1 MKQYSVD
8 EIRSLFLEF
17 FRSKDHR
24 ILPSASLIPHG
35 DPTLL
40 LTVAGMVPFK
50 LNFLGLEKPVH
61 PRIATSQ
68 KCIRTADIENVG
80 MTDRHGTFFEMLGN
94 FSFGDYFK
102 AEIIP
107 WAWEFT
113 LEYLKFPEE
122 KLWVSIYQDDDE
134 AYDIWHNK
142 VGVPAERIVRLG
154 KEDNFWET
162 GAGPCGPCSELHID
176 RGEEFGCGDP
186 DCKPGCECERFL
198 EFWNLVFIQF
208 HQDGDEYTPLKQTG
222 IDTGMG
228 LERVAAILQGKDSIF
243 EVDNFYPIVAKV
255 AEIAKTSYKVDER
268 KDVSLR
274 VIADHLRAVTF
285 LVGDGV
291 LPSNE
296 GRGYVLRRLIRRAI
310 RHGRLLGITDPF
322 ANEVI
327 AVVVEQMKAAYP
339 DLLERRE
346 YIFRVVSLEEERFNA
361 TLEQGMHLLA
371 ELTKRAEKEGRT
383 VIAGKDAF
391 QLYDTFGFPIDLT
404 REILADQGFSVDE
417 DGFREAMEA
426 QRERARRSRGDQGYL
441 DSSLE
446 VYTDFAAAVNVEF
459 VGYEQSETEA
469 QLVGIILAGT
479 SVDQAEQ
486 GAQVALILD
495 RTPFYAEGGGQIA
508 DHGVIITDTGR
519 VRITDVRHPVEGL
532 ISHFGTVE
540 EGFVSTGSSA
550 KAVIDR
556 ERRAQTARNHTATH
570 LLHRALKDILG
581 EHVNQAGSYVGPDR
595 LRFDFT
601 HFEAVKEEQLEQ
613 IEERVN
619 KAILADSAVTS
630 AWTDLET
637 AKEKGAV
644 ALFGEQY
651 GEEVRMI
658 QVGDVSLELCGG
670 THVESTGQIGLFKI
684 VSEGSVAAGVRRI
697 EAVVGSAALEY
708 VRTRE
713 GILRQLQDRLQS
725 QVTELPEQVD
735 RLLEENRNLTREIS
749 QLKQKG
755 ALASLEELIK
765 GAENIG
771 GVSLVVAEVETEDTE
786 TLRVLGDRLRDRLD
800 PVALILGSRSGE
812 RVLLVSMVSKS
823 LNPHGVHAGK
833 VIKEVA
839 QICGGG
845 GGGRPDMA
853 QAGGRLPDKLPEA
866 LAQGKALLREQL
878 EGINL

>member
-1 MKQYSVD
+1 M
-8 EIRSLFLEF
+8 
-17 FRSKDHR
+17 
-24 ILPSASLIPHG
+24 
-35 DPTLL
+35 
-40 LTVAGMVPFK
+40 
-50 LNFLGLEKPVH
+50 
-61 PRIATSQ
+61 
-68 KCIRTADIENVG
+68 
-80 MTDRHGTFFEMLGN
+80 
-94 FSFGDYFK
+94 
-102 AEIIP
+102 
-107 WAWEFT
+107 
-113 LEYLKFPEE
+113 
-122 KLWVSIYQDDDE
+122 
-134 AYDIWHNK
+134 
-142 VGVPAERIVRLG
+142 
-154 KEDNFWET
+154 
-162 GAGPCGPCSELHID
+162 
-176 RGEEFGCGDP
+176 
-186 DCKPGCECERFL
+186 
-198 EFWNLVFIQF
+198 
-208 HQDGDEYTPLKQTG
+208 
-222 IDTGMG
+222 
-228 LERVAAILQGKDSIF
+228 
-243 EVDNFYPIVAKV
+243 
-255 AEIAKTSYKVDER
+255 
-268 KDVSLR
+268 
-274 VIADHLRAVTF
+274 
-285 LVGDGV
+285 
-291 LPSNE
+291 
-296 GRGYVLRRLIRRAI
+296 
-310 RHGRLLGITDPF
+310 
-322 ANEVI
+322 
-327 AVVVEQMKAAYP
+327 
-339 DLLERRE
+339 
-346 YIFRVVSLEEERFNA
+346 
-361 TLEQGMHLLA
+361 
-371 ELTKRAEKEGRT
+371 
-383 VIAGKDAF
+383 
-391 QLYDTFGFPIDLT
+391 
-404 REILADQGFSVDE
+404 
-417 DGFREAMEA
+417 
-426 QRERARRSRGDQGYL
+426 
-441 DSSLE
+441 
-446 VYTDFAAAVNVEF
+446 
-459 VGYEQSETEA
+459 
-469 QLVGIILAGT
+469 
-479 SVDQAEQ
+479 
-486 GAQVALILD
+486 
-495 RTPFYAEGGGQIA
+495 
-508 DHGVIITDTGR
+508 
-519 VRITDVRHPVEGL
+519 
-532 ISHFGTVE
+532 
-540 EGFVSTGSSA
+540 
-550 KAVIDR
+550 
-556 ERRAQTARNHTATH
+556 
-570 LLHRALKDILG
+570 
-581 EHVNQAGSYVGPDR
+581 
-595 LRFDFT
+595 
-601 HFEAVKEEQLEQ
+601 KEEQLEQ

>member
-1 MKQYSVD
+1 MYLD
-8 EIRSLFLEF
+8 F
-17 FRSKDHR
+17 FRNKDHK

-50 LNFLGLEKPVH
+50 KYFLGLEKPEY
-61 PRIATSQ
+61 PRVATCQ
-68 KCIRTADIENVG
+68 RCIRTGDIENVG
-80 MTDRHGTFFEMLGN
+80 KTDRHGTFFEMLGN

-102 AEIIP
+102 KEIIP
-107 WAWEFT
+107 WSWEFVT
-113 LEYLKFPEE
+113 EYLGFPKE
-122 KLWVSIYQDDDE
+122 KLWVTIYQNDDE
-134 AYDIWHNK
+134 ADEIWRNA
-142 VGVPAERIVRLG
+142 VGVPPERIVRLG

-162 GAGPCGPCSELHID
+162 GSGPCGPCSEIHID
-176 RGEEFGCGDP
+176 RGPEFGCGSP
-186 DCKPGCECERFL
+186 DCKPGCECDRYL
-198 EFWNLVFIQF
+198 EFWNLVFIQY
-208 HQDGDEYTPLKQTG
+208 HQEGDKYIPLEKRS

-228 LERVAAILQGKDSIF
+228 LERVATLLQGKTSIF
-243 EVDNFYPIVAKV
+243 EIDNMSPIVDGV
-255 AEIAKTSYKVDER
+255 ADIAKTPYGVDP
-268 KDVSLR
+268 KHDVSLR
-274 VIADHLRAVTF
+274 VITDHLRAIAF
-285 LVGDGV
+285 LIMDGV

-296 GRGYVLRRLIRRAI
+296 GRGYVLRRLLRRAV
-310 RHGRLLGITDPF
+310 RHGRLLGIDGSF
-322 ANEVI
+322 LGEGI
-327 AVVVEQMKAAYP
+327 DLVVEQMKKPYP
-339 DLLERRE
+339 ELLERQDFIRK
-346 YIFRVVSLEEERFNA
+346 VVHLEEQRFSE
-361 TLEQGMHLLA
+361 TLDQGMTLLQDLV
-371 ELTKRAEKEGRT
+371 EKAEK
-383 VIAGKDAF
+383 AGVTQIPGTDVF
-391 QLYDTFGFPIDLT
+391 QLYDTFGFPIELT
-404 REILADQGFSVDE
+404 REILAEHGMVVDE
-417 DGFREAMEA
+417 EGFKNEMEA
-426 QRERARRSRGDQGYL
+426 QRERARLSRTAHGYL
-441 DSSLE
+441 DTSLE
-446 VYTDFAAAVNVEF
+446 AYKDLAGTVAVDF
-459 VGYEQSETEA
+459 VGYEHSEADGT
-469 QLVGIILAGT
+469 LLGIIQGDKMVDEAG
-479 SVDQAEQ
+479 VGDE
-486 GAQVALILD
+486 VALVLD
-495 RTPFYAEGGGQIA
+495 KTPFYAESGGQV
-508 DHGVIITDTGR
+508 GDTGCITTPTGK
-519 VRITDVRHPVEGL
+519 VRIEDVQEPVEGL
-532 ISHFGTVE
+532 VSHIGKVVEGTIKV
-540 EGFVSTGSSA
+540 GSGATAS
-550 KAVIDR
+550 IDLEKR
-556 ERRAQTARNHTATH
+556 IETARHHTVTH
-570 LLHRALKDILG
+570 LLHRVLKDTLG
-581 EHVNQAGSYVGPDR
+581 EHVNQAGSYVSPNR